1 MNRTGEAILA
11 SGRRLK
17 YIITDNPPRGGMK
30 YTYFTSDRAN
40 VIQFFNDP
48 SKVDA
53 NMRRRLEAII
63 GKYNPTIPESKGGS
77 LGTDEKR
84 AKYFEKRFCWPT
96 DIVVSPEFGLV
107 SPAYPSDFFFDEN
120 ASDYLD
126 LKGKDKKSNWFT
138 SRNRRFLNSSELGDF
153 RSMLQMSLLLT
164 RSIRRLHQAGL
175 AHSDLSNN
183 NVLIDPKSGN
193 CVVIDI
199 DSLVVPGIFPPEV
212 AGTRGY
218 IAPEVLATMDLD
230 KNDPNRKIPGSD
242 SDCHALAVLIYE
254 YLFLRHPLIGPKIF
268 STESAEKDD
277 FLALGPQAL
286 FIEDPNDRS
295 NRPENLDITIS
306 DLGKDM
312 EKLFLRAFTEGLHQ
326 PELRPTAMDW
336 ERGII
341 KTWNRLH
348 RCENPGCD
356 HKWFILYDIDNP
368 VCPFCG
374 TRVTSDIVTL
384 TIYSPSKRNKGQWH
398 KHSELIAENNTP
410 LFSWH
415 TDTDVFPDETA
426 DTQMQAYICRHNDEW
441 YLINSHA
448 EGMLSP
454 MGSPVTADKAIRL
467 TDGAIFRTKGA
478 VIKVSIKKGLK
489 KIEETKKSDDLFLF

>member
-1 MNRTGEAILA
+1 MNRIGEAILA
-11 SGRRLK
+11 SGRKLP
-17 YIITDNPPRGGMK
+17 YVITDNPPRGGMK
-30 YTYFTSDRAN
+30 YTYFAPDKSY
-40 VIQFFNDP
+40 VVQFFNDP

-53 NMRRRLEAII
+53 NMRRRIEAII
-63 GKYNPTIPESKGGS
+63 SKYNPTIPESRGGA

-84 AKYFEKRFCWPT
+84 AAYFEKRFCWPT

-107 SPAYPSDFFFDEN
+107 SPSYPSDFFFGDG

-138 SRNRRFLNSSELGDF
+138 SRNRRFLNKTELGDF

-183 NVLIDPKSGN
+183 NVLIDPRSGN

-218 IAPEVLATMDLD
+218 IAPEVLATMELD
-230 KNDPNRKIPGSD
+230 RNDPRRKIPGSETD
-242 SDCHALAVLIYE
+242 LHALAVLIYE
-254 YLFLRHPLIGPKIF
+254 YLLLRHPLIGPKIF

-277 FLALGPQAL
+277 FLALGPKAL

-295 NRPENLDITIS
+295 NRPEDLDVTIS
-306 DLGKDM
+306 DLGSDL
-312 EKLFLRAFTEGLHQ
+312 ESLFLRSFVDGLHA
-326 PELRPTAMDW
+326 PELRPTAMEW
-336 ERGII
+336 ERGLI
-341 KTWNRLH
+341 KAWDMLH
-348 RCENPGCD
+348 RCENPDCD
-356 HKWFILYDIDNP
+356 HKWFIMHDVKNP

-374 TRVTSDIVTL
+374 TRVKSDIL
-384 TIYSPSKRNKGQWH
+384 QLDICAQPRGKKGQWR
-398 KHSELIAENNTP
+398 KHSTLIAENNTP
-410 LFSWH
+410 LFKWH
-415 TDTDVFPDETA
+415 TRTDVFPDEKA
-426 DTQMQAYICRHNDEW
+426 DTGLEAYICSHEKAW

-448 EGMLSP
+448 EGLISP
-454 MGSPVTADKAIRL
+454 MGSPVPAGKAIRL
-467 TDGAIFRTKGA
+467 TNGTVFRACREENGSL
-478 VIKVSIKKGLK
+478 IKVSIIKGMK
-489 KIEETKKSDDLFLF
+489 